1 MKLFIALLLV
11 TSTTLFA
18 STEKEELEIQQEGQ
32 VVTIVNFEE
41 GSKIK
46 VFETATGIHILSKK
60 RGQVDLSQL
69 PEGSYTII
77 DTYGRTIQIVNDGEE
92 VVESTP
98 TNTIEVVEDA
108 PEVIENNVENTFE
121 NEEYAN
127 HSGDRFASLE
137 VAREGNTITVT
148 NFEDGDEIKV
158 FEFQGKIHVLTKK
171 SDSVDLTQL
180 PEGKYLFEN
189 NKNQIAIVEKM
200 EK

>member
-18 STEKEELEIQQEGQ
+18 NTEKEELEIQQEGQ

-77 DTYGRTIQIVNDGEE
+77 DNYGRTIQIVNDGEGVIE
-92 VVESTP
+92 NAP
-98 TNTIEVVEDA
+98 TNTFEVVEDA
-108 PEVIENNVENTFE
+108 SEVIENNVESTFE
-121 NEEYAN
+121 NEDYAN
-127 HSGDRFASLE
+127 HSENRFDSLE
-137 VAREGNTITVT
+137 IAQEENTVTIT
-148 NFEDGDEIKV
+148 NFEDGDEIIV
-158 FEFQGKIHVLTKK
+158 FEFQGKTHVLTKK
-171 SDSVDLTQL
+171 SDSVDLSQL
-180 PEGKYLFEN
+180 PSGKYLFEN